1 MTTKILTVPD
11 ISCAHCE
18 HAISSALQPID
29 GIESVRVDIP
39 ARSVAVQFDESKV
52 GLDRIKE
59 ILLAEEYP
67 VAAVRTE
74 EA

>member
-1 MTTKILTVPD
+1 MTTRVLSVPD

-18 HAISSALQPID
+18 RAITNALEPID

-39 ARSVAVQFDESKV
+39 SRLVSVQFDETRV
-52 GLDRIKE
+52 GLDRIKD
-59 ILLAEEYP
+59 LLLEEEYP

-74 EA
+74 EE